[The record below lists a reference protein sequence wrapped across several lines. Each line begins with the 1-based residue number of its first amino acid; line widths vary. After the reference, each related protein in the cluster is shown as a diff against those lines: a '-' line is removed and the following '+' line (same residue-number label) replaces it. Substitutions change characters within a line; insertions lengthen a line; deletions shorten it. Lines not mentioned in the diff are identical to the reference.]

1 MSQPA
6 FPASLAESRP
16 DKPRANGQTWVS
28 LFGEGPRAIEDL
40 LAMAGP
46 FIDRA
51 KLAYGSSLLADRTT
65 LAGMIGALTKA
76 GVDVYPGGSLTEMA
90 LRARR
95 YELLLGWARE
105 VGFTAIEICDGV
117 IELPTPERC
126 RAIEQAVAAGF
137 RVTTVVQEVVR
148 KPLAEVVPLRERI
161 ERVKEDLAAGATH
174 CHIVF
179 QAMMRG
185 ETPSDVV
192 GPIKREQV
200 KALVEAVGPARL
212 VWEATRLEDQLY
224 FLRAVGREV
233 NLGHV
238 PPSAIVMLE
247 AQRRG
252 LGYESF
258 WSNVWKRDHWD

>member
-1 MSQPA
+1 MSD
-6 FPASLAESRP
+6 FPGSLAEPRP
-16 DKPRANGQTWVS
+16 AKPRRSGETWIS
-28 LFGEGPRAIEDL
+28 LFGEAPRVVEDL
-40 LAMAGP
+40 LTMAAP

-51 KLAYGSSLLADRTT
+51 KLAYGSSLLADRRVLETAVR
-65 LAGMIGALTKA
+65 LLTSA
-76 GVDVYPGGSLTEMA
+76 GVDVYPGGTLVEMA
-90 LRARR
+90 IRAGR
-95 YELLLGWARE
+95 YPDLLTWARE

-117 IELPTPERC
+117 IELSALDR
-126 RAIEQAVAAGF
+126 RGAIERAAAAGF

-161 ERVKEDLAAGATH
+161 ERVREDLAAGATH

-200 KALVEAVGPARL
+200 KALAEAAGPERL
-212 VWEATRLEDQLY
+212 TWEATRVEDQLY
-224 FLRAVGREV
+224 FLRTFGREV

-238 PPSAIVMLE
+238 PPATLVQLE
-247 AQRRG
+247 AHRRG

-258 WSNVWKRDHWD
+258 WSTVWKRDHWD